1 MGRKK
6 PKQSELFVPH
16 TATQAPGHRF
26 YEKLNE
32 LLSSGHFDTFVEDL
46 CAPDYDPD
54 AKKGRVSIPP
64 GTYFRM
70 LLIGYFEGL
79 ESERG
84 ICWRC
89 EDSLSLRAFLGLNLT
104 DRVPDHSTL
113 SRTRHRFDGDLFS
126 EVFTYIL
133 KLVHEAGLLKGKVVG
148 VDSTYLR
155 ADASMKAIVRKDTT
169 ETHHEYI
176 KRLAEA
182 NGEETSTEALRRQ
195 DRKRPKKTSNR
206 EWGSKTDEDAR
217 IARIKDGRTR
227 LAYKSEH
234 VTDLET
240 GAIVSASIYPADA
253 VDTQTLKTSLENAR
267 DEILSVI
274 DDDDDNEPPTETP
287 SSKPGLLSCPEIIA
301 DKGYYKTSLLV
312 EIEDMGLRPYIAEP
326 HRPRGRSW
334 TNRTS
339 EEQRAAF
346 LNRARLR
353 RAKSKRHHCRRGEY
367 IERGFAH
374 ICETGGG
381 RRTRLRGWEN
391 VSKSYLL
398 RAAAANLGLIMRSK
412 YGLGTP
418 RGWANALHISMGSLR
433 ARWNNFCLCIIRR
446 MTIYPNAIHS

>member
-46 CAPDYDPD
+46 CAPYYDPD
-54 AKKGRVSIPP
+54 AQKGRVSIPP

-113 SRTRHRFDGDLFS
+113 SWTRHRFDGDLFG

-133 KLVHEAGLLKGKVVG
+133 KLVHEAGLLKGKVVE

-155 ADASMKAIVRKDTT
+155 VDASMKAIVRKDTT

-182 NGEETSTEALRRQ
+182 NGEETSTEALCRQ
-195 DRKRPKKTSNR
+195 DRKRPKRSQIGSG
-206 EWGSKTDEDAR
+206 WSKTDEDAR
-217 IARIKDGRTR
+217 IARIKDGRTH
-227 LAYKSEH
+227 LAYKSEY
-234 VTDLET
+234 VTDLEAS
-240 GAIVSASIYPADA
+240 AIVSASIYPADA
-253 VDTQTLKTSLENAR
+253 VDTQTLKTSLENGT
-267 DEILSVI
+267 LSVI
-274 DDDDDNEPPTETP
+274 DDNEPPTETP
-287 SSKPGLLSCPEIIA
+287 SSKPGFLFCPEIIA

-326 HRPRGRSW
+326 HRPRGCSW
-334 TNRTS
+334 MNRTS
-339 EEQRAAF
+339 EEQRAAL

-353 RAKSKRHHCRRGEY
+353 RAKSKWHHRRRGEY

-374 ICETGGG
+374 IYETGGG
-381 RRTRLRGWEN
+381 RRTRLRGWE
-391 VSKSYLL
+391 KSAKVIFFEL
-398 RAAAANLGLIMRSK
+398 RRP
-412 YGLGTP
+412 T
-418 RGWANALHISMGSLR
+418 WD
-433 ARWNNFCLCIIRR
+433 
-446 MTIYPNAIHS
+446 